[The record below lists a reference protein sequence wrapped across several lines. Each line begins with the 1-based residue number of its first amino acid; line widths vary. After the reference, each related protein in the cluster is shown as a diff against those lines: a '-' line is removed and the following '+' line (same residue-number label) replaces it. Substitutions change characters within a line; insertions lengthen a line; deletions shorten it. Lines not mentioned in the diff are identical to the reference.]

1 MSSFITLL
9 CIFGLSIFMYAYI
22 SMYNLN
28 KDYPTKC
35 SVIYIPR
42 SEDINREV
50 SPHMEVLEHESHDSK
65 FRHSRYDTSPRGIS
79 DLDNLLSR
87 NNNML

>member
-1 MSSFITLL
+1 MSSLITLL

-28 KDYPTKC
+28 KDYPSKC
-35 SVIYIPR
+35 SVVYIPR
-42 SEDINREV
+42 SDSANREIL
-50 SPHMEVLEHESHDSK
+50 PHMEVLDHESHDSK
-65 FRHSRYDTSPRGIS
+65 FRHSRYDTAPRGIS
-79 DLDNLLSR
+79 ELDDLLSS

>member
-1 MSSFITLL
+1 MSSLITLL
-9 CIFGLSIFMYAYI
+9 CIFGLSLFMYAYI

-35 SVIYIPR
+35 NVIYIPR
-42 SEDINREV
+42 NDSSSREIL
-50 SPHMEVLEHESHDSK
+50 PYMDFTELEGRDNK
-65 FRHSRYDTSPRGIS
+65 FRHSRYDTAPRGIS
-79 DLDNLLSR
+79 ELEDLLSS

>member
-1 MSSFITLL
+1 MSSLITLL
-9 CIFGLSIFMYAYI
+9 CIFGLCIFMYSYI

-28 KDYPTKC
+28 KDHPTKC
-35 SVIYIPR
+35 NVLYLPR
-42 SEDINREV
+42 IDIDDKL

-65 FRHSRYDTSPRGIS
+65 FRHSRYNTAPRGIS
-79 DLDNLLSR
+79 GLDDLLLS

>member
-1 MSSFITLL
+1 
-9 CIFGLSIFMYAYI
+9 MYSYI

-35 SVIYIPR
+35 NVFYIPR
-42 SEDINREV
+42 SDVNRET
-50 SPHMEVLEHESHDSK
+50 SPHMEVLDHEKHDSK
-65 FRHSRYDTSPRGIS
+65 FRHSRYDTAPRGIS
-79 DLDNLLSR
+79 ELEDLLSS

>member
-1 MSSFITLL
+1 MSSLITLL
-9 CIFGLSIFMYAYI
+9 CIFGLSLFMYAYI

-35 SVIYIPR
+35 SVVYIPQ
-42 SEDINREV
+42 SDSANREIL
-50 SPHMEVLEHESHDSK
+50 PYMVLDHEKHDSK
-65 FRHSRYDTSPRGIS
+65 FRHSRYDTAPRGIS
-79 DLDNLLSR
+79 ELDDLLSS

>member
-1 MSSFITLL
+1 MSSLITLL

-35 SVIYIPR
+35 SVIYLPR
-42 SEDINREV
+42 SNSASREILPYMV
-50 SPHMEVLEHESHDSK
+50 ILDHEARDSK
-65 FRHSRYDTSPRGIS
+65 FRHSRYDTAPRGIS
-79 DLDNLLSR
+79 ELDDILSS
-87 NNNML
+87 NNIL

>member
-9 CIFGLSIFMYAYI
+9 CIFGLSVFMYAYI

-35 SVIYIPR
+35 NVIYLPR
-42 SEDINREV
+42 SDNVSREV
-50 SPHMEVLEHESHDSK
+50 SPHMEVLDHERHDSK
-65 FRHSRYDTSPRGIS
+65 FRHSRYDTAPRGIS
-79 DLDNLLSR
+79 EFDDLLSS

>member
-1 MSSFITLL
+1 MSSLITLL
-9 CIFGLSIFMYAYI
+9 CIFGLSLFMYAYI

-35 SVIYIPR
+35 SVIYISR

-50 SPHMEVLEHESHDSK
+50 SPHMEVLEHERHDSK
-65 FRHSRYDTSPRGIS
+65 FRHSSYDTAPRGIS
-79 DLDNLLSR
+79 ELDDLLSS